1 MNDFKLYIG
10 YIVLGLIG
18 GSGHYLKKRYID
30 DTTSDS
36 FFHYL
41 TSNFKSTKQATVAI
55 IGSSISLALAH
66 TGVVGMQEIISVLT
80 AGYMV
85 DSVINRDSGL

>member
-1 MNDFKLYIG
+1 MNDLTIYPL

-18 GSGHYLKKRYID
+18 GSGHYIKKRYID
-30 DTTSDS
+30 DTTKDS

-41 TSNFKSTKQATVAI
+41 TIDFTSTKKATLAI
-55 IGSSISLALAH
+55 IGSSISLATTHA
-66 TGVVGMQEIISVLT
+66 GVIGMQEIISILT

-85 DSVINRDSGL
+85 DSVLNRDSGD

>member
-1 MNDFKLYIG
+1 MNDLIIYPL

-18 GSGHYLKKRYID
+18 GSGHYIKKRYID
-30 DTTSDS
+30 DTTKDS

-41 TSNFKSTKQATVAI
+41 TIDFTSTKKATLAI
-55 IGSSISLALAH
+55 IGSSISLAATH
-66 TGVVGMQEIISVLT
+66 AGVIGVQEIISILT

-85 DSVINRDSGL
+85 DSVLNRDSGD